1 MARNTKIIATPIPIK
16 TTKRAARE
24 EHMSTQCLRATS
36 SRGGIAA
43 VRATRF
49 VGSLGEMT
57 LPQSKVAYLNDPKAI
72 VPARLRKLR
81 PPSPTRTVAARTTLR
96 IASVWQNQTV
106 SAVPGLGPGPAAS
119 GLTASAHSSV

>member
-1 MARNTKIIATPIPIK
+1 MWAQWL
-16 TTKRAARE
+16 RAASR
-24 EHMSTQCLRATS
+24 
-36 SRGGIAA
+36 RGGIAA

-81 PPSPTRTVAARTTLR
+81 PPSPTRTLAARTTLR

-106 SAVPGLGPGPAAS
+106 SAVPGLGARPAAS